1 MGEQL
6 CETPINMGP
15 GNTPEQMFTM
25 ALPKFDE
32 AIEVATAARARAQSI
47 TPATPASQAI
57 IAGADSILAFAR
69 VGAARAALNLGD
81 KTRAAA
87 YAQAVTPSFVSDAD
101 PGFVFWAYY
110 LENTFN
116 NPMWAATATAS
127 GGGNRWLS
135 VRNTPFD
142 GIVDPRVPLVRKT
155 VMNSED
161 GAMGG
166 PLVPNSPSSY
176 STWDGT
182 PTGADITK
190 SAWIRVASA
199 LEARYI
205 QAEAEG
211 LTPANLD
218 FVNAR
223 RAVGGK
229 APLPSDVTEEEY
241 MVALRNERALDLFA
255 DGHRLGDLRRY
266 DKLYPN
272 RTDNVWQTG
281 PYPGSTTGETYGD
294 QKCWPVPLSEL
305 QGNPN
310 YKNK

>member
-1 MGEQL
+1 M
-6 CETPINMGP
+6 
-15 GNTPEQMFTM
+15 
-25 ALPKFDE
+25 
-32 AIEVATAARARAQSI
+32 
-47 TPATPASQAI
+47 
-57 IAGADSILAFAR
+57 
-69 VGAARAALNLGD
+69 GAARAALNLGD

-87 YAQAVTPSFVSDAD
+87 YAKAVTPAFVSDAD
-101 PGFVFWAYY
+101 RGFVFWAYY
-110 LENTFN
+110 LENTFD

-142 GIVDPRVPLVRKT
+142 GLVDPRVPLVQKT

-161 GAMGG
+161 GATGG
-166 PLVPNSPSSY
+166 PLVPNSPSAY

-182 PTGADITK
+182 LPGADITK

-218 FVNAR
+218 FVNER

-229 APLPSDVTEEEY
+229 APLPPDVTEEEY
-241 MVALRNERALDLFA
+241 MVALRNERAVDLFA

-272 RTDNVWQTG
+272 RTDNLWQTG

-310 YKNK
+310 YKGR